1 MKKFFILFVALSF
14 IGGANAQN
22 VGIGTITPVSKL
34 NIIGPYGSP
43 AIPGATSTGIFRI
56 GVSSLEGIDFGK
68 LNTAPYSGWIQSGF
82 NGNTADPLALQP
94 LGGNVGIGTTT
105 PAASAQLDMS
115 STTKGFLPPRM
126 TAAQRI
132 AISSP
137 AEGLLVYQTD
147 GSKGY
152 YYFISGMW
160 TTLTDGKTYTSL
172 TIGTQQWMEKNLD
185 VTTYRNGDLIPYVTD
200 PAVWAGLTTGAW
212 CYYNNDPSNNGTY
225 GKLYNWYAVN
235 DPRGLAPVG
244 WHVPTDA
251 EFTTLTTY
259 LGGESV
265 AGGKMK
271 VTGTTTWVT
280 PNTGATNTSG
290 WAGLPGGYRTNDGA
304 FANVGYNG
312 TWWSAS

>member
-1 MKKFFILFVALSF
+1 MKKIFSFLIALSV
-14 IGGANAQN
+14 IITCARAQ
-22 VGIGTITPVSKL
+22 
-34 NIIGPYGSP
+34 
-43 AIPGATSTGIFRI
+43 
-56 GVSSLEGIDFGK
+56 
-68 LNTAPYSGWIQSGF
+68 Q
-82 NGNTADPLALQP
+82 
-94 LGGNVGIGTTT
+94 NVGIGTTT
-105 PAASAQLDMS
+105 PAASAALDIT
-115 STTKGFLPPRM
+115 STTSGFLPPRV
-126 TAAQRI
+126 TAAQLI

-137 AEGLLVYQTD
+137 VEGLLVYQTD

-200 PAVWAGLTTGAW
+200 PGAWEVLTTGAW

-251 EFTTLTTY
+251 EFSTLTTY

-290 WAGLPGGYRTNDGA
+290 WAGLPGGYRFFNGT
-304 FANVGYNG
+304 FYNVGYYG
-312 TWWSAS
+312 YWWSASESSTAFAWYRYLSYDTAVAYRANHLKTCGFSVRCVRD